1 MKMSRSILMA
11 IIIFALIFT
20 TGAYM
25 RINGN
30 FGDGNGTS
38 LTLTGDMASATATL
52 TGDMSAN
59 DIVLTGDMGSLTT
72 TITGNMQALSGTF
85 TGTLSNVGIGTSTF
99 GTNADGV
106 LAFDADGVIP
116 STSPAGIVQIFAVD
130 SSDGST
136 NATLAFRTEQAVES
150 DAFTAT
156 HMLKIWVNG
165 TEYWISLD
173 TV

>member
-59 DIVLTGDMGSLTT
+59 DIVLTGDM
-72 TITGNMQALSGTF
+72 QALSATII
-85 TGTLSNVGIGTSTF
+85 GTLSNLGVGTDTF
-99 GTNADGV
+99 GTAADGV
-106 LAFDADGVIP
+106 IALDADGVVP
-116 STSPAGIVQIFAVD
+116 SSSPAGIVQIFADD
-130 SSDGST
+130 SSDGAA
-136 NATLAFRTEQAVES
+136 NATLAFRTEQAVEAS
-150 DAFTAT
+150 TITAS
-156 HMLKIWVNG
+156 HKLKIWING

-173 TV
+173 AV